1 MGKKLPRLSNEE
13 EAERTLGKRSHNFP
27 EAYNKALWERINK
40 KLPNITDKQ
49 RKELITL
56 RRKLNKV
63 Y

>member
-40 KLPNITDKQ
+40 KLPNIT
-49 RKELITL
+49 TL
-56 RRKLNKV
+56 EKNCVAKSI
-63 Y
+63 